1 MSRGV
6 HCRLHLF
13 TTKFPI
19 CGSALVLTQFQRKVE
34 AAEWC
39 ADLAQET
46 LGGELWCTR
55 LEATVADGEETL
67 ADARFMSCA
76 HEQLQTL
83 YQFTVANGWLADE
96 DAVGFAQLAARL
108 AAYRLMGLD
117 GGGARSIGG
126 SARRSVPA
134 KSRL

>member
-1 MSRGV
+1 MV
-6 HCRLHLF
+6 FCRTELF
-13 TTKFPI
+13 THKSPVLGT
-19 CGSALVLTQFQRKVE
+19 ALLLTQWERKKD
-34 AAEWC
+34 AAEYF
-39 ADLAQET
+39 ADLAEET
-46 LGGELWCTR
+46 LGGELWRQR
-55 LEATVADGEETL
+55 LEATVADGEATL

-108 AAYRLMGLD
+108 AAYRLVELE